1 MVNVLL
7 LKKKEKKERHL
18 GQCGITHGSLLSQ
31 RRACFPWKHKNPDH
45 LAKVQQE
52 QRKETKEEREVKEG
66 QGKRHQAALIPS
78 KEGTPGREDR
88 ILDFRS
94 AGKWG
99 FILRDKGTKAQA
111 LVLFK
116 FCLSTPKVCFIGIWT
131 KVLPMDKGKT
141 LNRGGKSASYS
152 PDTASE
158 NPLRHSHFTSG
169 QRKGGDLR
177 PDVLPSRGLLI
188 LSWRARSLWV
198 PPFSSTRK
206 QGQK

>member
-1 MVNVLL
+1 M
-7 LKKKEKKERHL
+7 E
-18 GQCGITHGSLLSQ
+18 SQ
-31 RRACFPWKHKNPDH
+31 KPRSTGKGTK
-45 LAKVQQE
+45 E
-52 QRKETKEEREVKEG
+52 QRKETKEEREMKDERRSRVVTKEPW
-66 QGKRHQAALIPS
+66 IPS

-99 FILRDKGTKAQA
+99 LIVRGKGTEAQA

-116 FCLSTPKVCFIGIWT
+116 YVPKVCFIGIWT

-152 PDTASE
+152 PETASE

-177 PDVLPSRGLLI
+177 PDVLLSRESADPETEG
-188 LSWRARSLWV
+188 RESLGSHL
-198 PPFSSTRK
+198 FSSARK